1 MRIDLP
7 QCDLKDCRRCFDGN
21 CNSKEAFRYCQY
33 QQLKTKV
40 LQIELVSSESG
51 DWHGLYV
58 NETLVHEGH
67 DVPVYKVIRGINH
80 FLPLDYAETSV
91 PDEVMEEG
99 LKSFKE
105 YPF

>member
-7 QCDLKDCRRCFDGN
+7 QCDFKDCRKCFDHN
-21 CNSKEAFRYCQY
+21 CSSKEAFRYCKY
-33 QQLKTKV
+33 QQLKNPS
-40 LQIELVSSESG
+40 LQIQLVSSQSG

-67 DVPVYKVIRGINH
+67 DVPVYKVISGINH
-80 FLPLDYAETSV
+80 FLPLDYAETEITQE
-91 PDEVMEEG
+91 EVEDG
-99 LKSFKE
+99 LPSFRE